1 MSIKTKIVLL
11 LISSVLIF
19 FVFSSIYSYIQSRK
33 HEDEIITTT
42 ASLVAKG
49 LSSSLQFETEEG
61 AQSTLTDLLSGTAK
75 FAKVYIKKGF
85 VREFVSW
92 ESDLDTKDKS
102 ELDKIYLPED
112 FF

>member
-1 MSIKTKIVLL
+1 MLFFLQFT
-11 LISSVLIF
+11 LIF
-19 FVFSSIYSYIQSRK
+19 NPK
-33 HEDEIITTT
+33 NMNDEIVQFITNTT
-42 ASLVAKG
+42 ELVAKG
-49 LSSSLQFETEEG
+49 FSSSLQFKTEED
-61 AQSTLTDLLSGTAK
+61 AQSTLTDLISGTAK

>member
-1 MSIKTKIVLL
+1 MN
-11 LISSVLIF
+11 
-19 FVFSSIYSYIQSRK
+19 
-33 HEDEIITTT
+33 DEIVQFITNTT
-42 ASLVAKG
+42 ELVAKG
-49 LSSSLQFETEEG
+49 FSSSLQFKTEED
-61 AQSTLTDLLSGTAK
+61 AQSTLTDLISGTAK